1 MPMNDSTFP
10 TPTDLPFTASK
21 PFTVGVELE
30 LQLLHSREGTL
41 SRDAPDLIALL
52 HRKGDG
58 LDRFKPEITES
69 MIELNSSVH
78 STHSTLLTELRELRD
93 RTVQAA
99 DRLNIAISGGGAHPF
114 AIWRER
120 RIYPTERFLHV
131 SRLYGYLAKQFTVFG
146 QHVHVGVGSGDA
158 AVELTQRLA
167 PYIPHFIA
175 LSAASPYAQG
185 EDTSFETSRLH
196 AVAMF
201 PLSGHMPRLR
211 DWQDFTAYFNE
222 MAGYG
227 IVQSIKDFY
236 WDIRPKP
243 EYGTVEVRI
252 FDTPLTVEM
261 AAALAA
267 LVQTL
272 SVHLLN
278 ADSEKHTP
286 VGDLPTT
293 RVYGYN
299 RFQAC
304 RFGFDAQ
311 LVNPHRKENFH
322 LGESLLE
329 LLTKLMP
336 VAAQLG
342 TVRPLM
348 MLQELAA
355 ARQNGASWMRATQA
369 QCSDLRE
376 VVQRQAQ
383 LFRGSA
389 QGQVKGQSSAGLA
402 AHDLLDSRPH
412 RESTSDL
419 AREHREPKLALV

>member
-1 MPMNDSTFP
+1 MLTF
-10 TPTDLPFTASK
+10 TPSK
-21 PFTVGVELE
+21 LFTVGVELE
-30 LQLLHSREGTL
+30 LQLLHAREGTL
-41 SRDAPDLIALL
+41 ARDAPDLIALL

-58 LDRFKPEITES
+58 FDRFKPEITES

-78 STHSTLLTELRELRD
+78 HEHATLVQELQELRD

-99 DRLNIAISGGGAHPF
+99 DKLNIAISGGGAHPF
-114 AIWRER
+114 AVWRER
-120 RIYPTERFLHV
+120 RIYPTERFLYV

-146 QHVHVGVGSGDA
+146 QHVHIGVGSGDA
-158 AVELTQRLA
+158 AIELTQRLL
-167 PYIPHFIA
+167 PYIPYFIA

-211 DWQDFTAYFNE
+211 DWQDFCQYFDE
-222 MAGYG
+222 MVSYG
-227 IVQSIKDFY
+227 IVESIKDFY

-272 SVHLLN
+272 SMHLLN
-278 ADSEKHTP
+278 SESEKTTP
-286 VGDLPTT
+286 VGDLAST

-311 LVNPHRKENFH
+311 LAHPHTKKSVH
-322 LGESLLE
+322 LGDSLMD
-329 LLTKLMP
+329 LLAHLMP
-336 VAAQLG
+336 VAAQMG

-348 MLQELAA
+348 MLQELTA

-376 VVQRQAQ
+376 TALAQAE
-383 LFRGSA
+383 LFRHSG
-389 QGQVKGQSSAGLA
+389 QGVKPVLPSKGDHIDRSSTPRLMAV
-402 AHDLLDSRPH
+402 SN
-412 RESTSDL
+412 S
-419 AREHREPKLALV
+419 

>member
-1 MPMNDSTFP
+1 MPMI
-10 TPTDLPFTASK
+10 PFTESQ

-30 LQLLHSREGTL
+30 LQLLHAREGSL

-58 LDRFKPEITES
+58 EDRFKPEITES

-78 STHSTLLTELRELRD
+78 HQHDTLLKELRELRD

-99 DRLNIAISGGGAHPF
+99 DKLNIAISGGGAHPF

-146 QHVHVGVGSGDA
+146 QHVHVGVASGDA
-158 AVELTQRLA
+158 AVELSQRLL
-167 PYIPHFIA
+167 PYIPYFIA

-201 PLSGHMPRLR
+201 PLSGHMPRLH
-211 DWQDFTAYFNE
+211 DWQAFSAYFDE
-222 MAGYG
+222 MVSYG
-227 IVQSIKDFY
+227 IVESIKDFY

-272 SVHLLN
+272 AVYLLN
-278 ADSEKHTP
+278 SESERKIP
-286 VGDLPTT
+286 AGDLATV

-299 RFQAC
+299 RFQAS

-311 LVNPHRKENFH
+311 LANPHTKESFH
-322 LGESLLE
+322 LGEGLLA
-329 LLTKLMP
+329 LLSRLMP

-348 MLQELAA
+348 MLQDLAA
-355 ARQNGASWMRATQA
+355 ARQNGASWMRATMA
-369 QCSDLRE
+369 QCADLHE
-376 VVQRQAQ
+376 VALRQAE
-383 LFRGSA
+383 LFRGNA
-389 QGQVKGQSSAGLA
+389 HQIQARATDTAGMPL
-402 AHDLLDSRPH
+402 P
-412 RESTSDL
+412 EK
-419 AREHREPKLALV
+419 REPKLALV

>member
-1 MPMNDSTFP
+1 MLSF
-10 TPTDLPFTASK
+10 TPSQ

-30 LQLLHSREGTL
+30 LQLLHAREGTL
-41 SRDAPDLIALL
+41 ARDAADLIALL
-52 HRKGDG
+52 HRSKDG
-58 LDRFKPEITES
+58 FDRFKPEITES

-78 STHSTLLTELRELRD
+78 HQHDTLLAELRELRN

-99 DRLNIAISGGGAHPF
+99 DQLNIAISGGGAHPS
-114 AIWRER
+114 ALWRER

-146 QHVHVGVGSGDA
+146 QHVHVGVGSGDLA
-158 AVELTQRLA
+158 IELTQRLL

-175 LSAASPYAQG
+175 LSASSPYAQG

-201 PLSGHMPRLR
+201 PLSGHMPRLK
-211 DWQDFTAYFNE
+211 DWDDFNAYFGE
-222 MAGYG
+222 MVSYG
-227 IVQSIKDFY
+227 IVESIKDFY

-243 EYGTVEVRI
+243 EFGTVEVRI

-261 AAALAA
+261 AAALGA

-272 SVHLLN
+272 AVYLLN
-278 ADSEKHTP
+278 SDAEKATP
-286 VGDLPTT
+286 VGDVAST

-311 LVNPHRKENFH
+311 LANPHARPIEQQGKPHGARTSTH
-322 LGESLLE
+322 LGESLLH
-329 LLTKLMP
+329 LLARLMP

-342 TVRPLM
+342 TVRPLL
-348 MLQELAA
+348 MLQELTASQ
-355 ARQNGASWMRATQA
+355 QNGASWMRAMQA
-369 QCSDLRE
+369 QCGDLRE
-376 VVQRQAQ
+376 LMIRQAE
-383 LFRGSA
+383 LFRGASV
-389 QGQVKGQSSAGLA
+389 QQEA
-402 AHDLLDSRPH
+402 AEPAH
-412 RESTSDL
+412 TK
-419 AREHREPKLALV
+419 REPRLELVGT

>member
-1 MPMNDSTFP
+1 MLSFSPSQ
-10 TPTDLPFTASK
+10 PFTL
-21 PFTVGVELE
+21 GVELE
-30 LQLLHSREGTL
+30 LQLLHAREGTL
-41 SRDAPDLIALL
+41 ARDAPDLIALL
-52 HRKGDG
+52 HRSGDG
-58 LDRFKPEITES
+58 FDRFKPEITES

-78 STHSTLLTELRELRD
+78 QQHTTLLEELRELRN
-93 RTVQAA
+93 RTVKAA
-99 DRLNIAISGGGAHPF
+99 DQLNIAISGGGAHPF
-114 AIWRER
+114 ALWRER

-146 QHVHVGVGSGDA
+146 QHVHVGVGSGDLA
-158 AVELTQRLA
+158 IELTQRLL

-175 LSAASPYAQG
+175 LSAASPFAQG

-211 DWQDFTAYFNE
+211 DWQDFCAYFAE
-222 MAGYG
+222 MTSYG
-227 IVQSIKDFY
+227 IVESIKDFY

-261 AAALAA
+261 AAALGA

-278 ADSEKHTP
+278 SDAEKNTP
-286 VGDLPTT
+286 VGDVAST

-311 LVNPHRKENFH
+311 LANPHTRQSEI
-322 LGESLLE
+322 LGESLQA
-329 LLTKLMP
+329 LLTRLMP

-355 ARQNGASWMRATQA
+355 AQQNGASWMRAMHA
-369 QCSDLRE
+369 QCGDLRDMM
-376 VVQRQAQ
+376 VQQAE
-383 LFRGSA
+383 LFRGA
-389 QGQVKGQSSAGLA
+389 QAANSISSGAQA
-402 AHDLLDSRPH
+402 ANSKNSGAQATPR
-412 RESTSDL
+412 
-419 AREHREPKLALV
+419 REPRLELVQAG